1 MFSSENWDFPSGANT
16 DQAKNNDKQF
26 WKEGFHAAKGKGE
39 HALRGGGR
47 GRDLM
52 VFFPCLISA
61 PAISSGEKQCWKRKI
76 HAGNG

>member
-39 HALRGGGR
+39 HALRGGG
-47 GRDLM
+47 GDLM
-52 VFFPCLISA
+52 VFFPLSISA
-61 PAISSGEKQCWKRKI
+61 LEISLGEKQCWKRKI